1 MNRCLRNKFMVHE
14 SKFWIRQPRQR
25 LNWEPF
31 LCCIQK
37 RKSLNGYTKWV
48 EHDENTVNMDQ
59 NDEIIKSKIIFCLGG
74 KAAEALTNGY
84 GKDYILKLL
93 KKQKISSDLKN
104 AIYFAKLIDSNGV
117 ENLIGSVSIMV
128 IQYSCSKTSKN
139 RTKSSAFSKRTQSWS
154 NTNQNI
160 WSWSI
165 NCWSINW
172 FCFCELIL
180 GHIIWPIWY
189 GRVPRQNFGKSGL

>member
-1 MNRCLRNKFMVHE
+1 ME
-14 SKFWIRQPRQR
+14 
-25 LNWEPF
+25 
-31 LCCIQK
+31 
-37 RKSLNGYTKWV
+37 
-48 EHDENTVNMDQ
+48 Q

-93 KKQKISSDLKN
+93 KKQKISSDLKK

-139 RTKSSAFSKRTQSWS
+139 RTKSSAFSKRTQS
-154 NTNQNI
+154 
-160 WSWSI
+160 
-165 NCWSINW
+165 
-172 FCFCELIL
+172 
-180 GHIIWPIWY
+180 
-189 GRVPRQNFGKSGL
+189 